1 MISSARAMHTEATR
15 SVCGLARLSHENKS
29 SAIAVY
35 TNLDLR
41 GSVVVVSLSCRYR
54 LHCYHKNDTITTRHI
69 VTAQNDK
76 TTTRHIVTAL
86 CRWDVVLVS
95 SNCRV
100 VVVSFCVV
108 TMKIV
113 GISLGYRSRVV
124 RLYDRKNQIHLIFF
138 RELSNRFEVS
148 FENGVEYST

>member
-1 MISSARAMHTEATR
+1 MKPLWPGCNLLMIQWTNSKFSITPR
-15 SVCGLARLSHENKS
+15 SQWCR
-29 SAIAVY
+29 
-35 TNLDLR
+35 
-41 GSVVVVSLSCRYR
+41 VVVVSLSCRYC
-54 LHCYHKNDTITTRHI
+54 LHCDHKNDTITTRHI

-100 VVVSFCVV
+100 VVASFCVV

-113 GISLGYRSRVV
+113 GMSLGCSSRVV
-124 RLYDRKNQIHLIFF
+124 RLYDRKSQIHLIFF

-148 FENGVEYST
+148 FGNGVEYST